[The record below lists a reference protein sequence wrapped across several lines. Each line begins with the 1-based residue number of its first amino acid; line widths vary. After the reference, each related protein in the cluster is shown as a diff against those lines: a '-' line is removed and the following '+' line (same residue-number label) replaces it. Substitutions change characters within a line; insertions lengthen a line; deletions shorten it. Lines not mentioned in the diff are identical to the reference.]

1 MEVPGAINSRLK
13 GMKGFVANTDQEWFE
28 RLRGGPA
35 RDEACFWRAGGEAFR
50 ALKPGEPFFFKL
62 KAPYNAVA
70 GFARFSH
77 YTQVPCSA
85 AWSLFGDAT
94 AMSSLAEMLDRLQR
108 LRSRSGIRDG
118 ERTDYP
124 AGCIL
129 LGEPVFFDEIDWIAV
144 PADFVPRVG
153 QGKSYSVEG
162 GEGREIFDA
171 CLALAR
177 SMRRDAAGAAPG
189 YDALVASPRLGPLS
203 FSAAVL
209 DAYDR
214 RCAVTGESAVS
225 ALAAARIRVLP
236 DVPGYSVPNGL
247 LLRAD
252 LARLFEAGYIT
263 VTTKHFLRVAPS
275 LSRSSHS
282 YAILDGVPV
291 RFPRKAKHSPLVE
304 ALWWHEETR
313 FLG

>member
-1 MEVPGAINSRLK
+1 
-13 GMKGFVANTDQEWFE
+13 MKGFVANTDPEWFE
-28 RLRGGPA
+28 RLRSGPP

-50 ALKPGEPFFFKL
+50 ALKAGEPFFFKL

-70 GFARFSH
+70 GFARFAH

-85 AWSLFGDAT
+85 AWSFFGDASGV
-94 AMSSLAEMLDRLQR
+94 SSRAEMLERLLR

-118 ERTDYP
+118 ERADHP
-124 AGCIL
+124 VGCIL
-129 LGEPVFFDEIDWIAV
+129 LGEPLFFDERDWIAM

-153 QGKSYSVEG
+153 QGKSYRVEQ
-162 GEGREIFDA
+162 GEGRELFDA
-171 CLALAR
+171 CLSRAR
-177 SMRRDAAGAAPG
+177 AIWRDSAGVAPG
-189 YDALVASPRLGPLS
+189 YEALVASPRMGPLS

-214 RCAVTGESAVS
+214 RCAVTGESIVT

-236 DVPGYSVPNGL
+236 DLPGYSVPNGL

-252 LARLFEAGYIT
+252 LARLFEGGYLT

-275 LSRSSHS
+275 LARSSHA
-282 YAILDGVPV
+282 YAVLDGVPV
-291 RFPRKAKHSPLVE
+291 RFPRRSKHSPLVE